1 MRDVVFGLMSTAHNC
16 WQCGTPDV
24 ASLFCRYCNSLQAPI
39 PDYFEFFGLERDL
52 AIDLDHLQKQFY
64 SLSRLLHPDR
74 YTRRSEQ
81 EKHYSLQASSILNDA
96 YRVLRD
102 PIRRSEYVLKEA
114 GFEIGQQRNKDVP
127 PELLEEVFELNMAL
141 DELKM
146 GDTEVLPQLDEM
158 RQRFM
163 DMLSESDGELDTQF
177 RHHDA
182 QSDADSRHQALAAI
196 RSILNRRRYIGNL
209 VSEVDKQLSS
219 RNS

>member
-1 MRDVVFGLMSTAHNC
+1 MSTEHNC

-24 ASLFCRYCNSLQAPI
+24 ASLFCRYCNSLQAPT
-39 PDYFEFFGLERDL
+39 PTTTSSSACTATSPQSGSL
-52 AIDLDHLQKQFY
+52 AAAVL
-64 SLSRLLHPDR
+64 RVEPVAPPDR

-114 GFEIGQQRNKDVP
+114 GFEIGDPRNKEVP

-141 DELKM
+141 DELRM

-163 DMLSESDGELDTQF
+163 DMLGGIDVELETQF
-177 RHHDA
+177 LRHDA
-182 QSDADSRHQALAAI
+182 QSDDASRHEVLASI
-196 RSILNRRRYIGNL
+196 RSILNRRRYIRNL
-209 VSEVDKQLSS
+209 VNEVDKQLTS
-219 RNS
+219 RNA

>member
-1 MRDVVFGLMSTAHNC
+1 MSTAHNC

-39 PDYFEFFGLERDL
+39 PNYFEFFGLDCHL
-52 AIDLDHLQKQFY
+52 SLNPDHLQKQFY

-114 GFEIGQQRNKDVP
+114 GFELGEQRSKDVP

-141 DELKM
+141 DELRM

-158 RQRFM
+158 RRHFM
-163 DMLSESDGELDTQF
+163 DLQAEIDAELEIQF
-177 RHHDA
+177 LRHDSQAGDA
-182 QSDADSRHQALAAI
+182 ARREVLAGI
-196 RSILNRRRYIGNL
+196 RSILNRRRYIHNL
-209 VSEVDKQLSS
+209 VDEVDKQLTS
-219 RNS
+219 RNA

>member
-1 MRDVVFGLMSTAHNC
+1 MSTAHNC

-39 PDYFEFFGLERDL
+39 PDYFEFFGFERDL
-52 AIDLDHLQKQFY
+52 AIDPDHLQKQFY

-102 PIRRSEYVLKEA
+102 PIRRAEYVLKEA
-114 GFEIGQQRNKDVP
+114 GFEIGDQRNKDVP

-141 DELKM
+141 DELKL

-163 DMLSESDGELDTQF
+163 DMLGASDVELDTQF
-177 RHHDA
+177 RLHDA
-182 QSDADSRHQALAAI
+182 QSGVDARRRVLAGI

-209 VSEVDKQLSS
+209 VSEVDKQLTS
-219 RNS
+219 RNA

>member
-1 MRDVVFGLMSTAHNC
+1 MSTAHNC

>member
-1 MRDVVFGLMSTAHNC
+1 MSTAHNC

-39 PDYFEFFGLERDL
+39 PNYFEFFGLDCHL
-52 AIDLDHLQKQFY
+52 SIDPEHLQKQFY

-114 GFEIGQQRNKDVP
+114 GFEIGDPRNKEVP

-141 DELKM
+141 DELRM

-163 DMLSESDGELDTQF
+163 DMLGEIDGELDTQF
-177 RHHDA
+177 LRHDA
-182 QSDADSRHQALAAI
+182 QPDDASRRQVLGAI

-209 VSEVDKQLSS
+209 VSETDKQLTS
-219 RNS
+219 RNA